1 VPTSAGMTVEETVHR
16 RRRGAM
22 NPFFSRASIE
32 SQTPTIR
39 EKAARMC
46 TRLEELQGTGAVLDL
61 ESIYL
66 ALTTDV
72 LTQCSYGYSYN
83 YLGTWRILKDSSANC
98 YQIIQILP

>member
-22 NPFFSRASIE
+22 NPFFSRASID
-32 SQTPTIR
+32 SQIPTICKKI
-39 EKAARMC
+39 ERMC
-46 TRLEELQGTGAVLDL
+46 MRLDELKGTGVVLDL

-83 YLGTWRILKDSSANC
+83 YLGE
-98 YQIIQILP
+98 